1 MTTHMPLEN
10 RASERVGVSP
20 RLLSANSSR
29 CSVLFSGGSL
39 TSVRSTTPNPA
50 IGLLFRR
57 VRYRTTVSESEHRKA
72 YLSPAWFGDWTLQDT
87 LSIGRQAARKDEN
100 PLRRMAQKLHR
111 LSWSEPFL
119 RIKTVAFPKGLLII
133 RNSARAF
140 ARTPGLS
147 LVLLLTIALGAGSN
161 VTVFGFVQGLIHPN
175 SPARGQDRIV
185 SIFAQDKTHP
195 AGPLTRHQFQLLR
208 SHSGSFVW
216 IEGARIAPANVWL
229 GDHSQIAMVAAIM
242 PNLAR
247 ALGLP
252 QNGGAFLSR
261 RLWQREF
268 GDSVNVVG
276 QQIQINNIKL
286 PITGIAPD
294 RLEGLYRDQ
303 IVDLWTPFETASF
316 PDQDQESRDVWVLAR
331 IRDGVSMGE
340 VQRNIR
346 RRLGDS
352 DSIYLAPF
360 SGASPSMAKGL
371 SQIGTMLEFAS
382 AAVFLVACCV
392 VASLLLGRALR
403 RIHIMSI
410 NVSLGATR
418 LNLMMEAL
426 SDCMVVSL
434 VGGALGLL
442 LAIATARV
450 LPSLLFPEDAE
461 RLLFA
466 PRLISILLS
475 SFACVGVI
483 IACGFVPILATTN
496 DRPWNVL
503 QRESGTPSAAV
514 ARFRALLVVGQ
525 ITICCVL
532 TIFTTVLFERFHT
545 LIRTTTGHGVGNLV
559 LATVRAHG
567 MLDDTGYFQG
577 VEETVKSIPKLSPL
591 AWTTLIPGSLPAWRS
606 FRVQTPTSPLRDV
619 KFDIAGLTSSK
630 GSLEEQ
636 PLWGRPFGIL
646 AQSCHVAVVDEEA
659 AAKLFGPDTVGMTIQ
674 DPGGAPVEIVGAVKR
689 ASGDSKGHRHSPTIY
704 YSNSNSLTRGGIAG
718 ARFRAPLTA
727 ASTSIE
733 MNTNFVSPGYLRAL
747 GLSLIA
753 GQWFPEHGIAG
764 ECRHLGVINQEAADL
779 YFGGSALR
787 AALIDDTGV
796 RTEIIGV
803 VSSQPLGTFEQ
814 RAEPAIY
821 FPMWQEDPGSRTL
834 LIRSS
839 MWNRQIMDQ
848 LRGQIKSTPG
858 NDPASPLITPLDTRL
873 VQTGFAPLRIASLIF
888 ATSTLTALVLCIIGL
903 LSVQSDTERQRR
915 RELAVRIALGAQRH
929 HIFILTIKEIGQLA
943 IAGILIGTLISV
955 AALRVF
961 TNELSS
967 IGSPPFQVWLLAPI
981 LSMLMLIMTATVAG
995 FRALS
1000 GEPHSVMREEG

>member
-1 MTTHMPLEN
+1 MVQELH
-10 RASERVGVSP
+10 A
-20 RLLSANSSR
+20 LSRSRFLGRINS
-29 CSVLFSGGSL
+29 
-39 TSVRSTTPNPA
+39 
-50 IGLLFRR
+50 
-57 VRYRTTVSESEHRKA
+57 
-72 YLSPAWFGDWTLQDT
+72 
-87 LSIGRQAARKDEN
+87 
-100 PLRRMAQKLHR
+100 
-111 LSWSEPFL
+111 
-119 RIKTVAFPKGLLII
+119 VAFSNGLLII

-140 ARTPGLS
+140 ARTPGLT

-161 VTVFGFVQGLIHPN
+161 VTVFGFVQGLIHPS
-175 SPARGQDRIV
+175 SPASGEDHIV

-208 SHSGSFVW
+208 SHPDTSVRDAFVW
-216 IEGARIAPANVWL
+216 TEGARIAPTNVGL

-252 QNGGAFLSR
+252 QNGGVFISR
-261 RLWQREF
+261 RVRDREF
-268 GDSVNVVG
+268 GNSVNVVG
-276 QQIQINNIKL
+276 QRIRVNNVDL

-294 RLEGLYRDQ
+294 HLEGLYRDQ
-303 IVDLWTPFETASF
+303 IVDLWAPFGTTSF
-316 PDQDQESRDVWVLAR
+316 PDQDQESRDVWALAR
-331 IRDGVSMGE
+331 VRDGVSMGE

-346 RRLGDS
+346 RQLENS

-360 SGASPSMAKGL
+360 SGTSPTMARGL
-371 SQIGTMLEFAS
+371 SQIGSMLEFAS
-382 AAVFLVACCV
+382 VAVFLVACCV

-410 NVSLGATR
+410 NVALGATR
-418 LNLMMEAL
+418 LNLMLEVL
-426 SDCMVVSL
+426 SDCLVVSL
-434 VGGALGLL
+434 VGGALGWL
-442 LAIATARV
+442 LAMGTARV
-450 LPSLLFPEDAE
+450 LPSLLFAEDAE
-461 RLLFA
+461 RLVFM
-466 PRLISILLS
+466 PRIDSILLS
-475 SFACVGVI
+475 SFVCVCVI
-483 IACGFVPILATTN
+483 IACGFVPILATTT

-532 TIFTTVLFERFHT
+532 TIFTTVLFERFHE

-559 LATVRAHG
+559 LATVRAQG
-567 MLDDTGYFQG
+567 LPDDTGYFQG

-630 GSLEEQ
+630 GSLEEH

-646 AQSCHVAVVDEEA
+646 AESCHVAVVDEEA

-674 DPGGAPVEIVGAVKR
+674 DPSGAPVEIVGAVKR
-689 ASGDSKGHRHSPTIY
+689 ASGDSKDHRHSPTIY
-704 YSNSNSLTRGGIAG
+704 YSDSNSLTRGGTAG

-727 ASTSIE
+727 PSTTIE

-747 GLSLIA
+747 GLSLIN
-753 GQWFPEHGIAG
+753 GQWFPEHEIAG
-764 ECRHLGVINQEAADL
+764 ACRHLGVINQEAADL
-779 YFGGSALR
+779 YFGGSALG
-787 AALIDDTGV
+787 AALIDDSGV
-796 RTEIIGV
+796 RTEIIGI

-814 RAEPAIY
+814 HAEPAIY

-834 LIRSS
+834 LIQPS
-839 MWNRQIMDQ
+839 MWNRQVMDQ
-848 LRGQIKSTPG
+848 LRGKIRSTPG

-873 VQTGFAPLRIASLIF
+873 MQSGFAPLRIAWLIF
-888 ATSTLTALVLCIIGL
+888 GTSTLTALVLTIIGL

-915 RELAVRIALGAQRH
+915 RELAVRIALGAQRR
-929 HIFILTIKEIGQLA
+929 HIFVMTIKEIGKLA
-943 IAGILIGTLISV
+943 FAGILIGTLASA
-955 AALRVF
+955 AALRGF
-961 TNELSS
+961 TTELST

-981 LSMLMLIMTATVAG
+981 LSMLMLILTATVAG

-1000 GEPHSVMREEG
+1000 GEPHTVMRDDG

>member
-1 MTTHMPLEN
+1 
-10 RASERVGVSP
+10 
-20 RLLSANSSR
+20 
-29 CSVLFSGGSL
+29 
-39 TSVRSTTPNPA
+39 
-50 IGLLFRR
+50 
-57 VRYRTTVSESEHRKA
+57 
-72 YLSPAWFGDWTLQDT
+72 
-87 LSIGRQAARKDEN
+87 
-100 PLRRMAQKLHR
+100 MAQKLHR

-175 SPARGQDRIV
+175 SPASGEDRMV
-185 SIFAQDKTHP
+185 SIFAQDKTHA
-195 AGPLTRHQFQLLR
+195 AGPFTRYQFQLLR
-208 SHSGSFVW
+208 RRPDAFVW
-216 IEGARIAPANVWL
+216 IDGARIAPANVDL
-229 GDHSQIAMVAAIM
+229 GGYSEIVIVAATT
-242 PNLAR
+242 PNLAN
-247 ALGLP
+247 ALSLP
-252 QNGGAFLSR
+252 QNGGAILSR

-268 GDSVNVVG
+268 GNSVNVVG
-276 QQIQINNIKL
+276 QRIRINNINL

-303 IVDLWTPFETASF
+303 IVDIWTPMQVASVQ
-316 PDQDQESRDVWVLAR
+316 DQDQNSRDVWVLAR
-331 IRDGVSMGE
+331 IRDGLSMGE
-340 VQRNIR
+340 VQRGIR
-346 RRLGDS
+346 RQLGNS
-352 DSIYLAPF
+352 DGIYVAPF
-360 SGASPSMAKGL
+360 SGASPTMARGL

-382 AAVFLVACCV
+382 VAVFLVACCV

-410 NVSLGATR
+410 NVALGATR
-418 LNLMMEAL
+418 LNLMMEVL

-434 VGGALGLL
+434 AGGALGLL
-442 LAIATARV
+442 LAIGTARV
-450 LPSLLFPEDAE
+450 LPSLLFAEDAE
-461 RLLFA
+461 RLVFT
-466 PRLISILLS
+466 PRLDSIILS
-475 SFACVGVI
+475 SFVCVGVI
-483 IACGFVPILATTN
+483 IACGFVPILATTT

-503 QRESGTPSAAV
+503 QRESGLPSTAI

-545 LIRTTTGHGVGNLV
+545 LIRTTAGHGVGNLV
-559 LATVRAHG
+559 LATVRSQG
-567 MLDDTGYFQG
+567 LPDDTGYFQG

-619 KFDIAGLTSSK
+619 TFDIAGLTSSK
-630 GSLEEQ
+630 GSLEEH

-646 AQSCHVAVVDEEA
+646 AESCHVAVVDEEA

-674 DPGGAPVEIVGAVKR
+674 GPSGVPVEIVGAVKR
-689 ASGDSKGHRHSPTIY
+689 ASGDSKGNRHSPTVY
-704 YSNSNSLTRGGIAG
+704 YSDSNSLTRGGIAG

-727 ASTSIE
+727 ASTTIE

-747 GLSLIA
+747 GLSLMA

-779 YFGGSALR
+779 YFGGSALG
-787 AALIDDTGV
+787 AAVIDDTGV
-796 RTEIIGV
+796 RTEIIGI

-814 RAEPAIY
+814 HAEPAIY
-821 FPMWQEDPGSRTL
+821 FPMWQEDPSSRTL

-839 MWNRQIMDQ
+839 MWNREVMDK
-848 LRGQIKSTPG
+848 LRGKIRSTPG
-858 NDPASPLITPLDTRL
+858 NDPASPGITTLDTRL
-873 VQTGFAPLRIASLIF
+873 VQSGFAPLRIAWLIF
-888 ATSTLTALVLCIIGL
+888 GTSTLTALVLSIIGL

-915 RELAVRIALGAQRH
+915 RDLAVRIALGAQRH
-929 HIFILTIKEIGQLA
+929 HIFFMTIKEIGKLA
-943 IAGILIGTLISV
+943 FAGILIGTLVSG

-961 TNELSS
+961 TSELST
-967 IGSPPFQVWLLAPI
+967 IGSPPLQVWLLAPI
-981 LSMLMLIMTATVAG
+981 LSVLMLIMTATVAG
-995 FRALS
+995 LRALS
-1000 GEPHSVMREEG
+1000 GEPQSVMREEG